1 MRKLKKYD
9 DDDDYWKKNSAL
21 FEIYSYPYVETQK
34 KFTWVSLVKQNDYDR
49 RNKGSK
55 YQSWESG

>member
-1 MRKLKKYD
+1 MIIEKRILLYLKY
-9 DDDDYWKKNSAL
+9 
-21 FEIYSYPYVETQK
+21 IRIHTPYVETQK

>member
-1 MRKLKKYD
+1 MIIENFNEKEFCFIWNIFVSIRQ
-9 DDDDYWKKNSAL
+9 
-21 FEIYSYPYVETQK
+21 YVETQK